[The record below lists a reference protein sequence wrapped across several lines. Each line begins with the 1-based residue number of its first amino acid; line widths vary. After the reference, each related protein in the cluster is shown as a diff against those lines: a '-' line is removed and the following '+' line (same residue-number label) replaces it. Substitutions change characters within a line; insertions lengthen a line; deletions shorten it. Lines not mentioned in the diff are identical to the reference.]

1 MNTDLK
7 YGRLAPSVLLLSA
20 DEELADFVRLVLRRP
35 WRLVRQRADKFMTRE
50 VLARPNVRLAILD
63 DQAVNESDRGR
74 LLAQIRKHF
83 LGVPLLYVAG
93 SPNDGNEKRARANG
107 AHYYVSKPLSFERFG
122 QVLESFLKAQQ
133 VDGRAA
139 PSANGKLSTKVKE
152 SSVQNP
158 APTDAGI
165 RLLWLELNRED
176 SRLRS
181 HLLDAALAGLRLERN
196 PESRE
201 LRQDAAQLWATTEPI
216 LSHHLDTEDNELLPW
231 LKQHGSLS
239 PEGGRKVRAYH
250 DRLRSLIGAMANA
263 GSDRLTEPQ
272 AREVGRA
279 LSGIAVSLD
288 DVIDDEERRLFPT
301 IRKAL
306 FGTDQSHLKSTG
318 GRAEGRLP
326 PR

>member
-1 MNTDLK
+1 MCASPYST
-7 YGRLAPSVLLLSA
+7 
-20 DEELADFVRLVLRRP
+20 
-35 WRLVRQRADKFMTRE
+35 
-50 VLARPNVRLAILD
+50 I
-63 DQAVNESDRGR
+63 
-74 LLAQIRKHF
+74 AQIRKHF
-83 LGVPLLYVAG
+83 SGVSLLYVAG
-93 SPNDGNEKRARANG
+93 AQTDLNEKRARANG
-107 AHYYVSKPLSFERFG
+107 AHYYVSKPLSLERFG

-139 PSANGKLSTKVKE
+139 PSAIGKLSTKVKE

-158 APTDAGI
+158 GPTDAGI
-165 RLLWLELNRED
+165 RRLWLELNRED

-181 HLLDAALAGLRLERN
+181 RLLDAALAGLRLERN

-239 PEGGRKVRAYH
+239 PEAGRKVRAYH
-250 DRLRSLIGAMANA
+250 DRLRTLIGAMANA
-263 GSDRLTEPQ
+263 GADRLTEPQ

-288 DVIDDEERRLFPT
+288 DAIDDEERRLFPT

-306 FGTDQSHLKSTG
+306 FEIDH
-318 GRAEGRLP
+318 RR
-326 PR
+326 

>member
-1 MNTDLK
+1 MP
-7 YGRLAPSVLLLSA
+7 RALLLSD
-20 DEELADFVRLVLRRP
+20 DEELVDFVRRVVKRP

-50 VLARPNVRLAILD
+50 VLAQPNLRLAILD
-63 DQAVNESDRGR
+63 DQAVDENERGR

-83 LGVPLLYVAG
+83 SGVPLLYVAD

-139 PSANGKLSTKVKE
+139 LSAIGRPGTKVKE
-152 SSVQNP
+152 STAENP

-165 RLLWLELNRED
+165 RRLWLELNRED
-176 SRLRS
+176 STLRS
-181 HLLDAALAGLRLERN
+181 RLLDAALAGLRLERN

-201 LRQDAAQLWATTEPI
+201 LRRDAAQLWGTIEPI
-216 LSHHLDTEDNELLPW
+216 LSNHLDTEDKELLPW
-231 LKQHGSLS
+231 LEQHGSL
-239 PEGGRKVRAYH
+239 PQEAGRKVSAYH
-250 DRLRSLIGAMANA
+250 ERLRTLVGALDKAGAESLTDA
-263 GSDRLTEPQ
+263 Q

-288 DVIDDEERRLFPT
+288 DAIDDEERRLFPT

-306 FGTDQSHLKSTG
+306 FGIEHRT
-318 GRAEGRLP
+318 
-326 PR
+326 

>member
-239 PEGGRKVRAYH
+239 PEAGRKVRAYH
-250 DRLRSLIGAMANA
+250 DRLRTLIGAMAKA

>member
-1 MNTDLK
+1 MSYAPKRTRLKMNTDLK
-7 YGRLAPSVLLLSA
+7 YGRLAPSVLLLSDDVA
-20 DEELADFVRLVLRRP
+20 LADFVLGVVKRP
-35 WRLVRQRADKFMTRE
+35 WKLIRHEADKFMTRE
-50 VLARPNVRLAILD
+50 VLAQPNLRLAILD

-74 LLAQIRKHF
+74 LLAQIHRHF
-83 LGVPLLYVAG
+83 SGVSLLYIAG
-93 SPNDGNEKRARANG
+93 CQSDDNEKRARANG
-107 AHYYVSKPLSFERFG
+107 AHYYVSKPLSLDRFG

-133 VDGRAA
+133 ADGRAA
-139 PSANGKLSTKVKE
+139 PSAIGKLSTKVKE

-165 RLLWLELNRED
+165 RRLWLELNRED

-181 HLLDAALAGLRLERN
+181 RLLDAALAGLRLERN

-216 LSHHLDTEDNELLPW
+216 LSHHLNTEDNELLPW

-239 PEGGRKVRAYH
+239 PEAGRKVRAYH
-250 DRLRSLIGAMANA
+250 DRLRTLIGAMANA
-263 GSDRLTEPQ
+263 GADRLTEPQ

-288 DVIDDEERRLFPT
+288 DAIDDEERRLFPT

-306 FGTDQSHLKSTG
+306 SGTDHRT
-318 GRAEGRLP
+318 
-326 PR
+326 

>member
-7 YGRLAPSVLLLSA
+7 DVRLMPSALLLSN
-20 DEELADFVRLVLRRP
+20 DEELVEFVRRVVKRP

-50 VLARPNVRLAILD
+50 VLAQPNLRLAILD
-63 DQAVNESDRGR
+63 DEAVDENDRGR

-83 LGVPLLYVAG
+83 SGVPLLYVAG
-93 SPNDGNEKRARANG
+93 SPKDDNEKRARANG
-107 AHYYVSKPLSFERFG
+107 SHYYVSKPLSFERFG
-122 QVLESFLKAQQ
+122 RVLESFLKAQQ
-133 VDGRAA
+133 VDGR
-139 PSANGKLSTKVKE
+139 PMPPEIRKTEMKTKD
-152 SSVQNP
+152 SIGPNP

-165 RLLWLELNRED
+165 RRLCLELNREN

-181 HLLDAALAGLRLERN
+181 RLLDAALAGLRLERN

-216 LSHHLDTEDNELLPW
+216 LSHHLDTEDTELLPW
-231 LKQHGSLS
+231 LKQHGSIS
-239 PEGGRKVRAYH
+239 PEAGRIVRAYH
-250 DRLRSLIGAMANA
+250 DRLQILIGAMGNA

-288 DVIDDEERRLFPT
+288 DAIDDEERRLFPT

-306 FGTDQSHLKSTG
+306 FGVDHHS
-318 GRAEGRLP
+318 
-326 PR
+326 

>member
-1 MNTDLK
+1 MDSIEKMNSDLK
-7 YGRLAPSVLLLSA
+7 DVRLTPGALLLSDD
-20 DEELADFVRLVLRRP
+20 DELVDFVRRVVKRP
-35 WRLVRQRADKFMTRE
+35 WRLVQQRADKFMTRE
-50 VLARPNVRLAILD
+50 VLAQPNLRLAILD

-74 LLAQIRKHF
+74 LLAQIHRHF
-83 LGVPLLYVAG
+83 SGVSLLYVAHCQ
-93 SPNDGNEKRARANG
+93 SDDNEKRARANG

-122 QVLESFLKAQQ
+122 QVLESFLETQHA
-133 VDGRAA
+133 DGRAA
-139 PSANGKLSTKVKE
+139 PSAIGKLSTKVKE

-158 APTDAGI
+158 APTDDGI
-165 RLLWLELNRED
+165 RRLWLELNRED

-181 HLLDAALAGLRLERN
+181 RLLDAALAGLRLERN

-239 PEGGRKVRAYH
+239 PEAGRKVRAYH
-250 DRLRSLIGAMANA
+250 DRLRTLIGAMANA

-288 DVIDDEERRLFPT
+288 DAIDDEERRLFPT

-306 FGTDQSHLKSTG
+306 FGIEHRS
-318 GRAEGRLP
+318 
-326 PR
+326 